1 MRAFSNSTV
10 GARGAAVMLAKSV
23 LGVLR
28 VEEGEVEVDDE
39 DGVLVEEEGREDDD
53 DDAAAAAFLSGG
65 EDGVEKCRRVGRR
78 GVHGK
83 RVLLLLVVRVDGVL
97 RGLR

>member
-23 LGVLR
+23 LGGLR
-28 VEEGEVEVDDE
+28 VEDEEVEDE
-39 DGVLVEEEGREDDD
+39 EGGLEEE
-53 DDAAAAAFLSGG
+53 DDADDAAAAFLSGG
-65 EDGVEKCRRVGRR
+65 EDGVEKCRRDGRR

-83 RVLLLLVVRVDGVL
+83 RLPLLERVARVW
-97 RGLR
+97 RWP